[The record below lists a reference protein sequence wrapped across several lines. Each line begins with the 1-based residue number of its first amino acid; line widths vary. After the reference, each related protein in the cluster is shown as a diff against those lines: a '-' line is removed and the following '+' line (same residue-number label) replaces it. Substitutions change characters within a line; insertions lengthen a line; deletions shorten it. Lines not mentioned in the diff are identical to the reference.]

1 MQLKIFIVASFFF
14 SVFVLSQ
21 NMRFMY
27 ELKFVKDSTNRQEVI
42 TELLNLDTTPKGS
55 TFYPSKSIVQDSIFA
70 EYDKAID
77 KEAFRKSTDW
87 EKGRVKISY
96 YVAKNYKDQTVTVRD
111 FFGGNYFSY
120 SETSPVKW
128 KIEKETSKIATYVV
142 QKATASYG
150 GREWTSWF
158 TTQIPISDGPYTF
171 SGLPGLIIKM
181 EDSKKD
187 YRFELVKSE
196 KLKSEYDQS
205 KKFGKIIKVKKEEF
219 AKLVKRQQTDPVSFL
234 PPPPS
239 SISGENTMVNL
250 NNERKFKEKVQA
262 DAKKDNNPI
271 EFY

>member
-1 MQLKIFIVASFFF
+1 M
-14 SVFVLSQ
+14 
-21 NMRFMY
+21 
-27 ELKFVKDSTNRQEVI
+27 
-42 TELLNLDTTPKGS
+42 
-55 TFYPSKSIVQDSIFA
+55 
-70 EYDKAID
+70 
-77 KEAFRKSTDW
+77 
-87 EKGRVKISY
+87 KISY

-128 KIEKETSKIATYVV
+128 KIEKETSKMATYAV

-150 GREWTSWF
+150 GREWTAWF
-158 TTQIPISDGPYTF
+158 TTQIPISDGPYKF

-205 KKFGKIIKVKKEEF
+205 KRFGKIIKVKKEEF

-234 PPPPS
+234 PPPPVS
-239 SISGENTMVNL
+239 TNPDEPAIASASNK
-250 NNERKFKEKVQA
+250 KFQKKVE
-262 DAKKDNNPI
+262 DEAKKDNNPI

>member
-1 MQLKIFIVASFFF
+1 MKMKMLLVSSLFF
-14 SVFVLSQ
+14 SIFVLSQ

-128 KIEKETSKIATYVV
+128 KIEKETSKITTRAV

-150 GREWTSWF
+150 GREWTAWF
-158 TTQIPISDGPYTF
+158 TTQIPISDGPYKF

-205 KKFGKIIKVKKEEF
+205 QRFGKIIKVKKEEF

-234 PPPPS
+234 PPPPVS
-239 SISGENTMVNL
+239 ANPDEPATTLSNK
-250 NNERKFKEKVQA
+250 KFQKKVE
-262 DAKKDNNPI
+262 DEAKKDNNPI

>member
-1 MQLKIFIVASFFF
+1 MKILLVSSLFF
-14 SVFVLSQ
+14 SIFVLSQ

-128 KIEKETSKIATYVV
+128 KIEKETSKMATYAV

-150 GREWTSWF
+150 GREWTAWF
-158 TTQIPISDGPYTF
+158 TAQIPISDGPYKF

-205 KKFGKIIKVKKEEF
+205 KRFGKIIKVKKEEF

-234 PPPPS
+234 PPPPVS
-239 SISGENTMVNL
+239 TNPDEPAIASASNK
-250 NNERKFKEKVQA
+250 KFQKKVE
-262 DAKKDNNPI
+262 DEAKKDNNPI